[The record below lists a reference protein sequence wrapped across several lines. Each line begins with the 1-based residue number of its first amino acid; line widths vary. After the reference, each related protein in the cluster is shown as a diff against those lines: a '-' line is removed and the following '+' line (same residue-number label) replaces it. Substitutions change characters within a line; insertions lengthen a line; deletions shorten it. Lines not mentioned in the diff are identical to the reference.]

1 MNREEM
7 LKYVKEELIYK
18 RLRLEDMGVSLDEI
32 KDDTFL
38 FDPDGL
44 ALESIEVLEI
54 AIGIQQ
60 QFNVKI
66 EKLDEET
73 ARTKMQTPAAIVDF
87 ILELQSQQNVEM

>member
-1 MNREEM
+1 MNRDEI
-7 LKYVKEELIYK
+7 LKYVKEELIFK
-18 RLRLEDMGVSLDEI
+18 RLRLEDMGVELSEI
-32 KDDTFL
+32 KDNTFL

-60 QFNVKI
+60 KFGVKI

-73 ARTKMQTPAAIVDF
+73 ARAKMQTPLAITDF
-87 ILELQSQQNVEM
+87 ILELQSQQLGEK